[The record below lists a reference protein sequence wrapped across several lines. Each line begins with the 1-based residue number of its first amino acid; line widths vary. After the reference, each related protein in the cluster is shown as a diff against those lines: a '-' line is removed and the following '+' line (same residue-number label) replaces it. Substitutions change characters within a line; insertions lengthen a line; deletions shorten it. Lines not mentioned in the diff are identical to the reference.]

1 MRIIQRIILFLFLV
15 TFNSCG
21 PKSVT
26 PTIELPDNLQ
36 SKDSQ
41 NNSDTTI
48 TSQNSNDNN
57 SFQSSSANQDGGS
70 AFQDDHQNEVCPYAC
85 AFDEQKIC
93 SKCYDR
99 WKDRCGNEGEGKDHT
114 WQDGIDACQQH
125 DYEYDPGDNQES
137 NNSDTSNEDDN
148 TISDNGTNNENNP
161 LPSGEMFDFTDTDL
175 GTPNNPSTCKEPD
188 FTKYKYVVTKI
199 RHARSGDS
207 RRCEGS
213 IGFSVRNQNNE
224 PVCPVRVFFSLKPQE
239 DYLFEGSNGH
249 EMLDRSG
256 GGFAINGRHWAW
268 KLWAAGHLDKPE
280 TWLSQEQAE
289 TEGVLV
295 NIDNTTAHVDNLPYT
310 CDGTKAY
317 AFYILISELSK

>member
-1 MRIIQRIILFLFLV
+1 
-15 TFNSCG
+15 
-21 PKSVT
+21 
-26 PTIELPDNLQ
+26 
-36 SKDSQ
+36 
-41 NNSDTTI
+41 
-48 TSQNSNDNN
+48 
-57 SFQSSSANQDGGS
+57 
-70 AFQDDHQNEVCPYAC
+70 
-85 AFDEQKIC
+85 
-93 SKCYDR
+93 
-99 WKDRCGNEGEGKDHT
+99 
-114 WQDGIDACQQH
+114 
-125 DYEYDPGDNQES
+125 
-137 NNSDTSNEDDN
+137 
-148 TISDNGTNNENNP
+148 
-161 LPSGEMFDFTDTDL
+161 MFDFTDTDL

-199 RHARSGDS
+199 RHARSGDT

-213 IGFSVRNQNNE
+213 IGFSIRNQNNE

-239 DYLFEGSNGH
+239 DYLFKGSNGH

-295 NIDNTTAHVDNLPYT
+295 NIDNTTDHVDNLPYT

-317 AFYILISELSK
+317 AFYILISEVSK